1 VASSET
7 SLHPRPDLQNRK
19 DLPGV
24 AGGASSD
31 DQVSPVF
38 VRRGEREKS
47 ENNELPFNNFYT
59 PFLYPYVLYVSFTPV
74 KHKAPCRRLISFL
87 TWFDWFRKYWRLPAT
102 KVIVRGP
109 ILSGVRNP
117 TWRANLAPPCVG
129 EEYSLTL
136 YFFNEMINC
145 TRKWKI
151 MLEYKTGDRRAW
163 ECMVFIIK

>member
-38 VRRGEREKS
+38 VRRREREREIS
-47 ENNELPFNNFYT
+47 ENNELPFYNFYT

-74 KHKAPCRRLISFL
+74 KHRAPCRRLIS
-87 TWFDWFRKYWRLPAT
+87 
-102 KVIVRGP
+102 
-109 ILSGVRNP
+109 
-117 TWRANLAPPCVG
+117 
-129 EEYSLTL
+129 SLT
-136 YFFNEMINC
+136 
-145 TRKWKI
+145 
-151 MLEYKTGDRRAW
+151 
-163 ECMVFIIK
+163 